1 MITFDGSKC
10 VACNN
15 CIRVCPSMEAN
26 TVEHDENG
34 NVRFNINPDKC
45 IRCGACVKIC
55 NHNARSYEDDTER
68 FWEDLKSGQKIIAI
82 CAPAVKVSFDGC
94 WRNVLDILKKNGVE
108 KIYDVSFGADICTWG
123 HIRYLEQH
131 PGAKLISQPCPAIV
145 NYIRKFCHSA
155 LKNLS
160 PVHSPMLC
168 TAVYL
173 RKYLGENAKIAALS
187 PCIAKMDEF
196 RETGLVDYNVTF
208 ERLGELLRQN
218 GTDFKTLGKTRS
230 NFEFS
235 GIQGSMGAIYPRPGG
250 LKACLELECPT
261 INVITSEGTDSVYKN
276 LDMYSEIN
284 ERDLPD
290 VFDVLSCDKGCGSG
304 PAIGA
309 EMSIYRM
316 SGIMN
321 GIEKYNRT
329 KRVKFDRKHRD
340 KQFLQFDKQLKLN
353 DFVRDYTPEQINR
366 ISVSEQE
373 IEEMLTQ
380 MGKHTETERNYNCH
394 SCGFPT
400 CRKMAEAIIKGV
412 SAITSCAQYMQ
423 KEADIRRSEIEQT
436 NISIGEVTNE
446 LNQVVSQLTENI
458 GEVKEA
464 VGDIS
469 QLNNTNHSQVMSLSE
484 ILGELRVQSEN
495 INAAMKSI
503 NSSVS
508 GFSDITGNISDIAR
522 QINILSINASIEAA
536 RAGQAGKGFAV
547 VAEEVGK
554 LAGHSQEAVAEAQK
568 SNELVFTDIKQVN
581 DIVSKINKNMERIEE
596 MMNEVRDNI
605 SVTLDKG
612 NSINTAMTEVSD
624 INRHVDGLVAK
635 AENMLVNT

>member
-1 MITFDGSKC
+1 MITFDGTKC

-15 CIRVCPSMEAN
+15 CIRVCPSIEAN

-55 NHNARSYEDDTER
+55 NHNARSYEDDTDR
-68 FWEDLKSGQKIIAI
+68 FWADLKSGQKIIAI

-131 PGAKLISQPCPAIV
+131 PKTKLISAPCPAIV
-145 NYIRKFCHSA
+145 NYIKKFCHDA
-155 LKNLS
+155 LKSLS

-168 TAVYL
+168 TAIYL
-173 RKYLGENAKIAALS
+173 KKYLGENTKIAALS

-196 RETGLVDYNVTF
+196 RETGLVEYNVTF
-208 ERLGELLRQN
+208 ERLGQLLKKN
-218 GTDFKTLGKTRS
+218 GTNFDSLRKVRS

-235 GIQGSMGAIYPRPGG
+235 GMQGSMGAVYPRPGG
-250 LKACLELECPT
+250 LKACLELENPNL
-261 INVITSEGTDSVYKN
+261 NVITSEGTSTVYKD
-276 LDMYSEIN
+276 LDLYSTVGA
-284 ERDLPD
+284 RDLPD
-290 VFDVLSCDKGCGSG
+290 VFDVLSCDNGCGSG
-304 PAIGA
+304 PAIGQ

-340 KQFLQFDKQLKLN
+340 KQFLQFDKQLRLS
-353 DFVRDYTPEQINR
+353 DFIRQYTPEDIRQIN
-366 ISVSEQE
+366 VTEEQ
-373 IEEMLTQ
+373 IDDMLTK
-380 MGKHTETERNYNCH
+380 MCKTTETERNYNCH

-423 KEADIRRSEIEQT
+423 HEADIRRGHIEET
-436 NISIGEVTNE
+436 NTAIGEVTSE
-446 LNQVVSQLTENI
+446 LNQVVSQLTQNI

-469 QLNNTNHSQVMSLSE
+469 ELNSTNHNQILGLSE
-484 ILGELRVQSEN
+484 ILDELRCQSEE
-495 INAAMKSI
+495 INAAMESI
-503 NSSVS
+503 NGSVA
-508 GFSDITGNISDIAR
+508 GFSETTHDISDIAR

-536 RAGQAGKGFAV
+536 RAGDAGKGFAV
-547 VAEEVGK
+547 VAQEVGK
-554 LAGHSQEAVAEAQK
+554 LANHSQEAVAEAEK
-568 SNELVFTDIKQVN
+568 SNALVFGDIKTVTDIVA
-581 DIVSKINKNMERIEE
+581 SINKKMVEIQK
-596 MMNEVRDNI
+596 MMNDVRDNI
-605 SVTLDKG
+605 SATMGKG
-612 NSINTAMTEVSD
+612 SD
-624 INRHVDGLVAK
+624 ISEAMNAVSEINDHVDGLVSK
-635 AENMLVNT
+635 AESMLE

>member
-15 CIRVCPSMEAN
+15 CVRVCPSIEAN

-68 FWEDLKSGQKIIAI
+68 FWKDLKGGQSIIVI

-94 WRNVLDILKKNGVE
+94 WRNVLDILTKNGVK

-123 HIRYLEQH
+123 HIRYLEKH
-131 PGAKLISQPCPAIV
+131 PGTKLISAPCPAIV
-145 NYIRKFCHSA
+145 NYIKKFCHDA

-168 TAVYL
+168 TAIYL
-173 RKYLGENAKIAALS
+173 KKYLGEQAKIAALS

-196 RETGLVDYNVTF
+196 RETGMVDYNVTF
-208 ERLGELLRQN
+208 ERLGELLKKN
-218 GTDFKTLGKTRS
+218 GTNFDSLRKVRS

-250 LKACLELECPT
+250 LKACLELENPSL
-261 INVITSEGTDSVYKN
+261 NVITSEGTDSVYKN
-276 LDMYSEIN
+276 LDMYSSIGT
-284 ERDLPD
+284 RDLPD
-290 VFDVLSCDKGCGSG
+290 VFDVLSCDHGCGSG
-304 PAIGA
+304 PAIGQQ
-309 EMSIYRM
+309 MSIYRM

-329 KRVKFDRKHRD
+329 KRVKFDMKHRD
-340 KQFLQFDKQLKLN
+340 KQFLHFDRTLKTE
-353 DFVRDYTPEQINR
+353 DFIRQYVPENIKT
-366 ISVSEQE
+366 SVVSEDQ
-373 IEEMLTQ
+373 IDDMLTK
-380 MGKHTETERNYNCH
+380 MGKNTETERNYNCH

-412 SAITSCAQYMQ
+412 SAVTSCAQYMQ
-423 KEADIRRSEIEQT
+423 NEADARNARIAET
-436 NISIGEVTNE
+436 NTAIGEVTNE
-446 LNQVVSQLTENI
+446 LNQVVAQLTDNI
-458 GEVKEA
+458 GNVKNA

-469 QLNNTNHSQVMSLSE
+469 ELNATNHDQIIGLAD
-484 ILGELRVQSEN
+484 ILEELRHQNEN
-495 INAAMKSI
+495 INAAMESI
-503 NSSVS
+503 NGSVS
-508 GFSDITGNISDIAR
+508 GFSKITQNISNIAR

-536 RAGQAGKGFAV
+536 RAGEAGKGFAV
-547 VAEEVGK
+547 VAQEVGS
-554 LAGHSQEAVAEAQK
+554 LAGHSQEAVAEAEK
-568 SNELVFTDIKQVN
+568 SNMLVFNDIKTVNEIVADLNDKMLEILDMMKSIRDNITATMGKGN
-581 DIVSKINKNMERIEE
+581 DISTA
-596 MMNEVRDNI
+596 MNEV
-605 SVTLDKG
+605 T
-612 NSINTAMTEVSD
+612 D
-624 INRHVDGLVAK
+624 INQHVEGLVSK
-635 AENMLVNT
+635 AESMLQ

>member
-1 MITFDGSKC
+1 MITFDGTKC

-15 CIRVCPSMEAN
+15 CIRVCPSIEAN

-55 NHNARSYEDDTER
+55 NHNARSYEDDTDR
-68 FWEDLKSGQKIIAI
+68 FWADLKSGQKIIAI

-131 PGAKLISQPCPAIV
+131 PKTKLISAPCPAIV
-145 NYIRKFCHSA
+145 NYIKKFCHDA
-155 LKNLS
+155 LKSLS

-168 TAVYL
+168 TAIYL
-173 RKYLGENAKIAALS
+173 KKYLGENTKIAALS

-196 RETGLVDYNVTF
+196 RETGLVEYNVTF
-208 ERLGELLRQN
+208 ERLGQLLKKN
-218 GTDFKTLGKTRS
+218 GTNFDSLRKVRS

-235 GIQGSMGAIYPRPGG
+235 GMQGSMGAVYPRPGG
-250 LKACLELECPT
+250 LKACLELENPNL
-261 INVITSEGTDSVYKN
+261 NVITSEGTSTVYKD
-276 LDMYSEIN
+276 LDLYSTVGA
-284 ERDLPD
+284 RDLPD
-290 VFDVLSCDKGCGSG
+290 VFDVLSCDNGCGSG
-304 PAIGA
+304 PAIGQ

-340 KQFLQFDKQLKLN
+340 KQFLQFDKQLRLS
-353 DFVRDYTPEQINR
+353 DFIRQYTPEDIRQIN
-366 ISVSEQE
+366 VTEEQ
-373 IEEMLTQ
+373 IDDMLTK
-380 MGKHTETERNYNCH
+380 MCKTTETERNYNCH

-423 KEADIRRSEIEQT
+423 HEADIRRGHIEET
-436 NISIGEVTNE
+436 NTAIGEVTSE
-446 LNQVVSQLTENI
+446 LNQVVSQLTQNI

-469 QLNNTNHSQVMSLSE
+469 ELNSTNHNQILGLSE
-484 ILGELRVQSEN
+484 ILDELRCQSEE
-495 INAAMKSI
+495 INAAMESI
-503 NSSVS
+503 NGSVA
-508 GFSDITGNISDIAR
+508 GFSETTHDISDIAR

-536 RAGQAGKGFAV
+536 RAGDAGKGFAV
-547 VAEEVGK
+547 VAQEVGK
-554 LAGHSQEAVAEAQK
+554 LANHSQEAVAEAEK
-568 SNELVFTDIKQVN
+568 SNALVFGDIKTVN
-581 DIVSKINKNMERIEE
+581 DIVASINKKMVEIQK
-596 MMNEVRDNI
+596 MMNDVRDNI
-605 SVTLDKG
+605 SATMGKG
-612 NSINTAMTEVSD
+612 SD
-624 INRHVDGLVAK
+624 ISEAMNAVSEINDHVDGLVSK
-635 AENMLVNT
+635 AESMLE

>member
-196 RETGLVDYNVTF
+196 RDTGLVDYNVTF

-581 DIVSKINKNMERIEE
+581 DIVSKINKNMERIEK

-612 NSINTAMTEVSD
+612 NSINSAMTEVSD

>member
-1 MITFDGSKC
+1 MITFDGTKC

-15 CIRVCPSMEAN
+15 CIRVCPSIEAN

-55 NHNARSYEDDTER
+55 NHNARSYEDDTDR
-68 FWEDLKSGQKIIAI
+68 FWADLKSGQKIVVI

-131 PGAKLISQPCPAIV
+131 PKTKLISAPCPAIV
-145 NYIRKFCHSA
+145 NYIKKFCHEA

-168 TAVYL
+168 TAIYL
-173 RKYLGENAKIAALS
+173 KKYLGENAKIAALS

-208 ERLGELLRQN
+208 ERLGELLKKN
-218 GTDFKTLGKTRS
+218 GTNLDSLRKVRS

-235 GIQGSMGAIYPRPGG
+235 GIQGSMGAVYPRPGG
-250 LKACLELECPT
+250 LKACLELENPNL
-261 INVITSEGTDSVYKN
+261 NVITSEGTGTVYRN
-276 LDMYSEIN
+276 LDMYSTIGA
-284 ERDLPD
+284 RDLPD
-290 VFDVLSCDKGCGSG
+290 VFDVLSCDNGCGSG
-304 PAIGA
+304 PAIGTQ
-309 EMSIYRM
+309 MSIYRM
-316 SGIMN
+316 SGILN

-329 KRVKFDRKHRD
+329 KRVKFDYKHRD
-340 KQFLQFDKQLKLN
+340 KQFLQFDKQLRLD
-353 DFVRDYTPEQINR
+353 DFIRKYTPEDIKK
-366 ISVSEQE
+366 IHVSEEQ
-373 IEEMLTQ
+373 IDDMLTQ
-380 MGKHTETERNYNCH
+380 MGKNTETERNYNCH

-423 KEADIRRSEIEQT
+423 HEADVRRSHIEET
-436 NISIGEVTNE
+436 NTAIGEVTSE
-446 LNQVVSQLTENI
+446 LNQVVSQLTQNI

-469 QLNNTNHSQVMSLSE
+469 ELNSTNHNQIIGLSE
-484 ILGELRVQSEN
+484 ILDDLRRQSEE
-495 INAAMKSI
+495 INTAMESI
-503 NSSVS
+503 NGSVA
-508 GFSDITGNISDIAR
+508 GFSDTTRDISDIAR

-536 RAGQAGKGFAV
+536 RAGDAGKGFAV
-547 VAEEVGK
+547 VAQEVGK
-554 LAGHSQEAVAEAQK
+554 LANHSQEAVAEAEK
-568 SNELVFTDIKQVN
+568 SNALVFGDIKTVN
-581 DIVSKINKNMERIEE
+581 DIVENINKKMNEIQK
-596 MMNEVRDNI
+596 MMNDVRDNI
-605 SVTLDKG
+605 SVTMGKG
-612 NSINTAMTEVSD
+612 NDISAAMTEVAD
-624 INRHVDGLVAK
+624 INNHVDGLVSK
-635 AENMLVNT
+635 AESMLE

>member
-1 MITFDGSKC
+1 MITFDGTKC

-15 CIRVCPSMEAN
+15 CIRVCPSIEAN

-55 NHNARSYEDDTER
+55 NHNARSYEDDTNR
-68 FWEDLKSGQKIIAI
+68 FWNDLKNGQKIIAI

-131 PGAKLISQPCPAIV
+131 PKTKLISAPCPAIV
-145 NYIRKFCHSA
+145 NYIKKYCHDA
-155 LKNLS
+155 LKSLS
-160 PVHSPMLC
+160 PIHSPMLC
-168 TAVYL
+168 TAIYL
-173 RKYLGENAKIAALS
+173 KKYLGENTKIAALS

-208 ERLGELLRQN
+208 ERLGELLKKN
-218 GTDFKTLGKTRS
+218 GTNFDSLRKVRS

-235 GIQGSMGAIYPRPGG
+235 GIQGSMGAVYPRPGG
-250 LKACLELECPT
+250 LKACLELENPNL
-261 INVITSEGTDSVYKN
+261 NVITSEGTSTVYRD
-276 LDMYSEIN
+276 LDLYSTVGA
-284 ERDLPD
+284 RDLPD
-290 VFDVLSCDKGCGSG
+290 VFDVLSCDNGCGSG
-304 PAIGA
+304 PAIGM

-340 KQFLQFDKQLKLN
+340 KQFLQFDKQLRLS
-353 DFVRDYTPEQINR
+353 DFIRKYTHEDIKQINVTEEQI
-366 ISVSEQE
+366 ED
-373 IEEMLTQ
+373 MLTK
-380 MGKHTETERNYNCH
+380 MGKQTETERNYNCH

-423 KEADIRRSEIEQT
+423 HEADIRRSHIEET
-436 NISIGEVTNE
+436 NTAIGEVTIE
-446 LNQVVSQLTENI
+446 LNQVVSQLTQNI

-469 QLNNTNHSQVMSLSE
+469 ELNSTNHNQIIGLSE
-484 ILGELRVQSEN
+484 ILDDLRRQSEE
-495 INAAMKSI
+495 INTAMESI
-503 NSSVS
+503 NVSVA
-508 GFSDITGNISDIAR
+508 GFSETTHDISDIAR

-536 RAGQAGKGFAV
+536 RAGDAGKGFAV
-547 VAEEVGK
+547 VAQEVGK
-554 LAGHSQEAVAEAQK
+554 LANHSQEAVAEAEK
-568 SNELVFTDIKQVN
+568 SNALVFGDIKTVN
-581 DIVSKINKNMERIEE
+581 DIVENINKKMIEIQK
-596 MMNEVRDNI
+596 MMNDVRDNI
-605 SVTLDKG
+605 SATMGKG
-612 NSINTAMTEVSD
+612 NDISSAMTEVAE
-624 INRHVDGLVAK
+624 INKHVDGLVSK
-635 AENMLVNT
+635 AESMLG